1 MMISELGCW
10 DIMRV
15 FILNFG
21 RRYFS
26 EPYSIV
32 HLNGPVAMGSIGLIF
47 MMTRGII
54 MTLKLLNGLLNPLE
68 CACMIYIVCDMIYV
82 LLGKS
87 RIYGIFSN

>member
-1 MMISELGCW
+1 
-10 DIMRV
+10 
-15 FILNFG
+15 
-21 RRYFS
+21 
-26 EPYSIV
+26 
-32 HLNGPVAMGSIGLIF
+32 MGSIGLIF